1 MIYYSLV
8 EVKIMKD
15 ILTTK
20 EAIEYTGLS
29 RYTLYRK
36 IKQGELKVMNKDRN
50 LTFSKLD
57 LDIFLNNYRKNLDL
71 SESYTLDD
79 IVDILG
85 CSKRTLFRRIES
97 GKLKAYKIGIEWRVL
112 KSDFKAYLKAK
123 K

>member
-1 MIYYSLV
+1 
-8 EVKIMKD
+8 MKD

-50 LTFSKLD
+50 LAFSKLD

-123 K
+123 NN

>member
-1 MIYYSLV
+1 
-8 EVKIMKD
+8 MKD

-112 KSDFKAYLKAK
+112 KSDFKAYLKTK